1 MTANGLN
8 LVENL
13 WLMVSLPLF
22 FFGLGWMLIA
32 RALPEFQR
40 GLLALG
46 LFNLSNGVALLLIC
60 FVHGDATL
68 LLFAHALTDI
78 LVLLGFLQL
87 WSSVG
92 YLFQID
98 LDRQK
103 LVSIFA
109 GGSLLLLALS
119 TGLTSLHYRIAM
131 IMALMAWC
139 SFGIGF
145 TLIRGATDET
155 KAWFVTK
162 ALRVTAVGMG
172 IVLLVQACRGVLL
185 GLSPGVVQS
194 NQFGLGLTHFLMSGA
209 FAANLLFAVLLVG
222 KVVRRLH
229 DLSYQDEL
237 TGLPNRRAIM
247 EAMDQEWVRYDTIGE
262 PISLVTI
269 DLDHFKKVND
279 LYGHLAGDVVLA
291 KTAQLM
297 EAQIRSSDVLA
308 RSGGEEFI
316 LMLPGTELARAKAIA
331 ERVCRAVS
339 DEEGLHPNP
348 DQHISV
354 SVGVACVGNQDN
366 KLDNLLARSDAA
378 LYRAKAAG
386 RDQVA
391 VDSELGFAV

>member
-22 FFGLGWMLIA
+22 FFGLGWLLIA
-32 RALPEFQR
+32 RELPEFQR
-40 GLLALG
+40 GLLGLG

-60 FVHGDATL
+60 FVHGDTTFV
-68 LLFAHALTDI
+68 LFAHALADA

-87 WSSVG
+87 WSCVG

-109 GGSLLLLALS
+109 VGSLLLLALS
-119 TGLTSLHYRIAM
+119 TGLTSLHYRIAL
-131 IMALMAWC
+131 IMVLMAWC
-139 SFGIGF
+139 CFGIAL
-145 TLIRGATDET
+145 TLIRGATDEA
-155 KAWFVTK
+155 KSWFVTR
-162 ALRVTAVGMG
+162 ALRVTAACIGV
-172 IVLLVQACRGVLL
+172 VLLVQACRGIFL

-194 NQFGLGLTHFLMSGA
+194 TQFGLGITHFLMSGV

-222 KVVRRLH
+222 MVVRRLH
-229 DLSYQDEL
+229 DLSHQDEL

-247 EAMDQEWVRYDTIGE
+247 ESMGQEWARYHTTGE

-279 LYGHLAGDVVLA
+279 VYGHLAGDVVLA
-291 KTAQLM
+291 KTAQVM
-297 EAQIRSSDVLA
+297 EAQVRSSDVLA

-316 LMLPGTELARAKAIA
+316 LMLPSTEMARAKVIA

-339 DEEGLHPNP
+339 AEKGLHPDA
-348 DQHISV
+348 DQRISV
-354 SVGVACVGNQDN
+354 SVGVACVGGQDS